1 MNAKDQISQYATLG
15 ELTKSA
21 TALRLGIIND
31 PNFEQKENL
40 KEVCTH
46 VFDKCREFVGG
57 PLGITSGFRC
67 PKLNAKIGG
76 SATSQHMK
84 GEALDIDC
92 ATFGNGNNAELFQ
105 FIKDNLEFDQLIWE
119 FGNDKQPD
127 WLHVSYNR
135 LHNRKQI
142 LRATKQGGRTIYLHL
157 S

>member
-1 MNAKDQISQYATLG
+1 MNAKEKISQYATLG

-21 TALRLGIIND
+21 TALRLGIVNE
-31 PNFEQKENL
+31 PNFEQKDNL

-57 PLGITSGFRC
+57 PLGINSGFRS

-76 SATSQHMK
+76 SPTSQHMK

-92 ATFGNGNNAELFQ
+92 ATFGNGTNAELFK

-142 LRATKQGGRTIYLHL
+142 LRATKQGGRTIYLKQ
-157 S
+157 